1 MIFRVFNSSSSL
13 VFTSVF
19 FFFQLQ
25 TGNARFAY
33 DSYRRFLEMFG
44 DVVVGIPHHNF
55 AKELDALKLDA
66 GVWEDKDLSADQL
79 KVSPTRPVPSAVETP
94 RAHVEKRARQYR
106 ANMY

>member
-1 MIFRVFNSSSSL
+1 MIETIAFVSSSNLVTLSL
-13 VFTSVF
+13 STFIVWNLSF
-19 FFFQLQ
+19 Q

-66 GVWEDKDLSADQL
+66 GVSEDKDLSAEQL
-79 KVSPTRPVPSAVETP
+79 KVSERCCVELVLP
-94 RAHVEKRARQYR
+94 PLLL
-106 ANMY
+106 